1 MSIPVL
7 VPENNTEIGQL
18 FAGKKIAAKA
28 EHIGVDEHEW
38 SKKPKNKKECTFLDR
53 NKVNT
58 CLPGAQICCL

>member
-18 FAGKKIAAKA
+18 FAGGKIAAKA

-38 SKKPKNKKECTFLDR
+38 SKKPKKIKKNVHSWIEI
-53 NKVNT
+53 K
-58 CLPGAQICCL
+58 

>member
-18 FAGKKIAAKA
+18 FAGKKNAAKA

-38 SKKPKNKKECTFLDR
+38 SKKPKK
-53 NKVNT
+53 
-58 CLPGAQICCL
+58 